1 MLTARLLPPLA
12 PIDPN
17 RPTPAP
23 ASTERSRVNNAVVRL
38 HPEATVTIPTNMYR
52 PSCPPLV
59 CDKSEVNGRRLNSV
73 VFPQSGSGGAHTTS
87 HLRTNVL
94 LYDGMANVLRTTC
107 PDFPKPF
114 TTPSPPVHKIIAI
127 EGAGLGMCATTN
139 IARGETIL
147 RERPLF
153 VYPAAVW
160 SSTEEDALELLDKA
174 VDGMDTD
181 IKRAV
186 LELQNGKGC
195 EAPSDLKGIVDTN
208 SLLVGL
214 IPGYRAA
221 YAGLARDISR
231 INHSCRPNAHVAWDI
246 ETMTFT
252 LRAFAPVAP
261 GEEITISY
269 LSRADRKSVV

>member
-186 LELQNGKGC
+186 LELHNGKGS

-231 INHSCRPNAHVAWDI
+231 INHR
-246 ETMTFT
+246 
-252 LRAFAPVAP
+252 
-261 GEEITISY
+261 
-269 LSRADRKSVV
+269 